1 MEDLCT
7 KVLFVQKMISSI
19 STPDILE
26 FQLKILVSCLIQI
39 YLQFSADMDKLL
51 GFNLLHFGLVFGL
64 DFYLGFGR
72 RRIGLFV
79 HIISI
84 I

>member
-1 MEDLCT
+1 MEDSCT

-39 YLQFSADMDKLL
+39 YLKFAVGI
-51 GFNLLHFGLVFGL
+51 GFNLMQFGLVFGL
-64 DFYLGFGR
+64 DFDMGFR
-72 RRIGLFV
+72 RRLV
-79 HIISI
+79 CPYPIII
-84 I
+84 